1 MGANMDFKVTRNDIT
16 NMAVDAIVLP
26 ANSKLKEGSGT
37 STAIFQGAGREKLQK
52 ACKQYGKV
60 PVGMAVPTSAY
71 ELPSKIILHT
81 VVPAWKGG
89 KKEEWKLLS
98 AAYLSAL
105 EMADQTS
112 CESIAF
118 PLLSSGNN
126 GFDTNL
132 AINIAIESIKKY
144 EPSHKLRDVYI
155 VTYDSGATKAMRD
168 RGYDVDEVID
178 ERYVLENDESYH
190 AAIRP
195 GKKDGA
201 KAAQA
206 FADKAVEK
214 AKEVI
219 KDKKNQ
225 KIILEVAAQIVS
237 IVVFKNVAPK
247 EKAAAVAFAVAKKA
261 VDTLGKK

>member
-1 MGANMDFKVTRNDIT
+1 MDFKVTRNDIT

-26 ANSKLKEGSGT
+26 ANPRLREGPGT
-37 STAIFQGAGREKLQK
+37 STAIFRGAGREQLQK
-52 ACKQYGKV
+52 ACRQYGKV
-60 PVGMAVPTSAY
+60 PVGTAVPTSAY

-89 KKEEWKLLS
+89 KKDEWKLLS

-105 EMADQTS
+105 AMADQTS
-112 CESIAF
+112 CESVAF

-132 AINIAIESIKKY
+132 AISIAIESIKKY

-155 VTYDSGATKAMRD
+155 VTYGSGATKAMRD
-168 RGYDVDEVID
+168 RGYQVNEVID

-190 AAIRP
+190 AAMRP

-201 KAAQA
+201 KGAQA
-206 FADKAVEK
+206 FADKAVDEARK
-214 AKEVI
+214 FW
-219 KDKKNQ
+219 KNR
-225 KIILEVAAQIVS
+225 KNRELVLDVAAQIVS
-237 IVVFKNVAPK
+237 IVVFKNTTPK
-247 EKAAAVAFAVAKKA
+247 GKAVAVVTAVAKKA
-261 VDTLGKK
+261 VDEVSKK